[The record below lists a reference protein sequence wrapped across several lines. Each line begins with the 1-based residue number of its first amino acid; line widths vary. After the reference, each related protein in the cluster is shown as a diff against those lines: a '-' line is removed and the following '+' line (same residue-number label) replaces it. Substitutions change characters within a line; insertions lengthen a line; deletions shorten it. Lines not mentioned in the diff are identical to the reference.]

1 VIAALLDLI
10 PNVGATIAGVLI
22 GLVALSV
29 SLGALIAVYQLIEN
43 YLLQPTIIGKRPG
56 LGLHR
61 PRQRPRVRRSSVS
74 SGRSSAC
81 RSRPR
86 SKIVAKELTAA
97 RRARVAAADAAEQQ
111 QPA

>member
-10 PNVGATIAGVLI
+10 PNVGATIAGVLAF
-22 GLVALSV
+22 G
-29 SLGALIAVYQLIEN
+29 
-43 YLLQPTIIGKRPG
+43 R
-56 LGLHR
+56 
-61 PRQRPRVRRSSVS
+61 SVS

-81 RSRPR
+81 RSRPHP
-86 SKIVAKELTAA
+86 KIVAKELTAA